1 MRLSTFAHTTQRAF
15 FALRP
20 KPVMS
25 TTAREY
31 LVDRFSTDA
40 LALRER
46 MAVLAR
52 GTKVPGPDAATSK
65 RMAEACEEV
74 VAMLQAIVNNGHAAV
89 ELDAIMVLVPL
100 LELRAAEQQ
109 SNPAV
114 RSVYA
119 GAATRIREVR
129 TAETTFTPAD
139 VIVND
144 ADEDV
149 DGDDDNDVEDDV
161 DDDVDDDDLPAD
173 DASGSSGSGR

>member
-1 MRLSTFAHTTQRAF
+1 
-15 FALRP
+15 
-20 KPVMS
+20 MS

-31 LVDRFSTDA
+31 LVDRFQTDA

-52 GTKVPGPDAATSK
+52 GAKVPGPDAATSK

-74 VAMLQAIVNNGHAAV
+74 VTMLQAIVNNGHAAA
-89 ELDAIMVLVPL
+89 ELEAIMALLPL
-100 LELRAAEQQ
+100 LELRAAAQQ

-129 TAETTFTPAD
+129 SAEATWTQTD
-139 VIVND
+139 VI
-144 ADEDV
+144 ADEDA
-149 DGDDDNDVEDDV
+149 DVADADLDADLD
-161 DDDVDDDDLPAD
+161 DDDVDDDDLPED
-173 DASGSSGSGR
+173 DASGASGPGR